1 MTSPTRG
8 LTGRAAAL
16 AGVCLVCAAAG
27 IAAGAGGFSAASQPA
42 GAAAPALADPIDLAL
57 AGPAAAPPLEAALAR
72 PLFTPS
78 RRAYVPP
85 PPPPPAAPIAA
96 APRPRPRAAP
106 TPPDLVVGGIAIAPH
121 RQAVLLR
128 PDDDEAG
135 AWVALGEAVPDEDWT
150 VVAIAR
156 DHVVLGLEEAQV
168 VIDAPWRL
176 QSSRKTAP

>member
-1 MTSPTRG
+1 MSHDARRATAVVG
-8 LTGRAAAL
+8 LSL
-16 AGVCLVCAAAG
+16 ACVGAG
-27 IAAGAGGFSAASQPA
+27 IAAGTLGLSAASQPMRTA
-42 GAAAPALADPIDLAL
+42 EPTAAAPVDLAL
-57 AGPAAAPPLEAALAR
+57 ARPTPRPALEAALSR

-85 PPPPPAAPIAA
+85 PPPPPAAPVVA
-96 APRPRPRAAP
+96 APRPRPPAAP

-128 PDDDEAG
+128 PDEDEAG